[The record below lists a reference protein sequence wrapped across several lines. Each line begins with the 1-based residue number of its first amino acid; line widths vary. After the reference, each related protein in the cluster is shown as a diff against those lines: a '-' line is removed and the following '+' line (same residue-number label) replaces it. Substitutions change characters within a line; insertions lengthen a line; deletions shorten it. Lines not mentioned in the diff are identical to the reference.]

1 MPDEPGM
8 TTVTQF
14 RRPGNAWM
22 GELSRGHNGP
32 HPTAANTI
40 IVLGNDDELS
50 GLLAYDE
57 FAYRAMV
64 TRPPPLPYLGANLAP
79 GPYPRPL
86 NDSDVT
92 LIQSYVQR
100 TYDMR
105 IGLSIAQQATEAA
118 AEQRRYHPVRDWLA
132 GLRWDRKPRLDTWLH
147 TAFGTPNDGYH
158 RAVAVKFLVA
168 AVRRVRQPGCKY
180 DSMPVME
187 GLQEIGK
194 STSCRA
200 LFGAQWFSDEMPDM
214 RSREAPISMLGVWG
228 VEVAELGAILRTEL
242 EVVKAFLTRQV
253 DRYRE
258 VHGRRYVERP
268 RQGMLIG
275 TTNETDYLRDTTGNR
290 RFWPF
295 YCYKAEPGWIEDH
308 REQLWAEAV
317 SYDDEKE
324 VLWLDDGHVR
334 ESAQRMQAERVEE
347 DAWTLAIRAH
357 VYDGMNGPLTSV
369 RLPDLMRNAL
379 GLASDK
385 QNRSAQMRL
394 AAILRSEGWTVR
406 VVWQD
411 NRSTR
416 IWTPPPQAP

>member
-1 MPDEPGM
+1 
-8 TTVTQF
+8 
-14 RRPGNAWM
+14 M
-22 GELSRGHNGP
+22 GELTRGENGP
-32 HPTAANTI
+32 HATASNAI
-40 IVLGNDDELS
+40 LVLGHDDEVA

-57 FAYRAMV
+57 FAYRAVV
-64 TRPPPLPYLGANLAP
+64 TRPPPPPYLGARPAP
-79 GPYPRPL
+79 GPYPRPVG
-86 NDSDVT
+86 DSDVT

-100 TYDMR
+100 TYSMR
-105 IGLSIAQQATEAA
+105 ISLAVAQQAVDAA

-132 GLRWDRKPRLDTWLH
+132 GLKWDRKPRLETWLQ
-147 TAFGTPNDGYH
+147 TAFGTPDDRYH

-168 AVRRVRQPGCKY
+168 AVRRVRQPGCKF
-180 DSMPVME
+180 DCMPVME

-194 STSCRA
+194 STSCRT
-200 LFGAQWFSDEMPDM
+200 LFGAQWFSDELPDM

-228 VEVAELGAILRTEL
+228 VEVAELGAIIRTEL
-242 EVVKAFLTRQV
+242 EVVKAFLSRQV

-275 TTNETDYLRDTTGNR
+275 TTNDTDYLRDTTGNR

-295 YCYKAEPGWIEDH
+295 HCLKAEPGWIEDH

-317 SYDDEKE
+317 AYDEE
-324 VLWLDDGHVR
+324 EETLWLDDDELR
-334 ESAQRMQAERVEE
+334 QTAQRMQAERVEE

-357 VYDGMNGPLTSV
+357 VYDGAGGPLTSV
-369 RLPDLMRNAL
+369 RLPDLMHHVL
-379 GLASDK
+379 GLPRDK

-394 AAILRSEGWTVR
+394 AAILRAEGWSVR

-416 IWTPPPQAP
+416 IWTPRPQGP